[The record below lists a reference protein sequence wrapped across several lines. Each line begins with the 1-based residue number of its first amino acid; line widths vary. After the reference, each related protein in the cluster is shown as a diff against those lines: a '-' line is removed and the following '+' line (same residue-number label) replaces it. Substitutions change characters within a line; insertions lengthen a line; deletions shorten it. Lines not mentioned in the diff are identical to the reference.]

1 MMQIGLIG
9 IGAGAAAA
17 LLFASVVSGSM
28 LSIFLFYL
36 APLPIMIAALG
47 WSHWA
52 ALIGALGGATALAVG
67 LGGLYFFVFL
77 IAAGAPAWWLGYLT
91 MLARPASAQTSPAL
105 EWYPPGRLVVWAAL
119 LGAAVVLVAVPS
131 FGTDSESF
139 RAGLRSALEQIMRV
153 DDAASGQTG
162 LPASS
167 ATGVSRLIDFLVIAI
182 PPTAAV
188 LTTITNTLNLWLAAR
203 IVKFSG
209 RLQRPWPDLKAI
221 QFPRAVLALLAAALV
236 ASFLGGLLGIMG
248 GALSASLLMAYG
260 ILGFAVL
267 HTLSR
272 GINSRIFLLG
282 GAYAAVVVFGWPIL
296 ALCLLGITDTV
307 IDIRGRLARKRGPPA
322 PQ

>member
-9 IGAGAAAA
+9 IGAGAAAS
-17 LLFASVVSGSM
+17 LLFASVVSGSV

-77 IAAGAPAWWLGYLT
+77 IAAGAPAWWLGYLS
-91 MLARPASAQTSPAL
+91 MLARPAPAQGAPAL
-105 EWYPPGRLVVWAAL
+105 EWYPPGRLVIWAAL
-119 LGAAVVLVAVPS
+119 LGAAVVLVAIPN

-139 RAGLRSALEQIMRV
+139 RAGLRGALEQLMRV
-153 DDAASGQTG
+153 DAPSSGRSG
-162 LPASS
+162 GSS
-167 ATGVSRLIDFLVIAI
+167 ADGIGRLVDFLVVAL

-209 RLQRPWPDLKAI
+209 RLQRPWPDLRTI
-221 QFPRAVLALLAAALV
+221 EFPRGILALLAAALI
-236 ASFLGGLLGIMG
+236 ASFLGGLIGIMG

-267 HTLSR
+267 HTLLR
-272 GINSRIFLLG
+272 GLNSRIVLLG
-282 GAYAAVVVFGWPIL
+282 GAYAAVIVFGWPIL
-296 ALCLLGITDTV
+296 ALCVLGIADN
-307 IDIRGRLARKRGPPA
+307 IADIRGRLARKRGPA
-322 PQ
+322 ARQ